1 MALPAKQI
9 SVALQLKRRFQTEFA
24 LKAYEVLYQAL
35 DDENA
40 RVRVDSAKT
49 GLAIGGYVA
58 PKAAEADTLTGKPLT
73 SMSDNELRE
82 FIRKRATVIDAP
94 KDAPALSKPL
104 AFLDYRRLAKAR
116 STPGVTRPPG
126 RGPAAGA
133 RARASARRN
142 FVDFQTL

>member
-82 FIRKRATVIDAP
+82 FIRKSTVELSDRATVIDAP
-94 KDAPALSKPL
+94 NDAPALSKPL
-104 AFLDYRRLAKAR
+104 AFLD
-116 STPGVTRPPG
+116 
-126 RGPAAGA
+126 
-133 RARASARRN
+133 
-142 FVDFQTL
+142 